1 MAGPERAAEPPIDR
15 IAPARRPAGR
25 PAGCQ
30 RWRSLL
36 FLHWPVPAVVLRP
49 LVPPGLAIDLYDG
62 LGYVGLTPFLV
73 RGARPA
79 GVPEALSLDFLEANV
94 RTYVRVDGREP
105 GVYFFSLDAASLI
118 AVLGAR
124 LGLGLPYFP
133 ARMRARRRGG
143 CPAVGR
149 AWRSATRSASRS
161 GPRGPAR
168 CGTSCWSAT
177 SCTSSGGA
185 GCGPSGSI
193 TARTRSGGR
202 ASSGSATSSSP
213 PMASRSRP
221 GCRRWRTTPPAW
233 TSRCSRRA
241 CASPDA
247 PPNRAAARARTT
259 GPAHVAE
266 RPAQPR
272 SWRPYDGL
280 IRQ

>member
-105 GVYFFSLDAASLI
+105 GVYFFSLDATSPI
-118 AVLGAR
+118 AVAGAR

-133 ARMRARRRGG
+133 ARMRARRRDGVAEYAARRLSDRRSRL
-143 CPAVGR
+143 AVRYEIGE
-149 AWRSATRSASRS
+149 SL
-161 GPRGPAR
+161 
-168 CGTSCWSAT
+168 
-177 SCTSSGGA
+177 GA
-185 GCGPSGSI
+185 
-193 TARTRSGGR
+193 
-202 ASSGSATSSSP
+202 
-213 PMASRSRP
+213 SRP
-221 GCRRWRTTPPAW
+221 GTLRHFLLERYLLHLERWGRLW
-233 TSRCSRRA
+233 TVRVHHRPYPVRRA
-241 CASPDA
+241 RVLGLRDEFI
-247 PPNRAAARARTT
+247 AA
-259 GPAHVAE
+259 
-266 RPAQPR
+266 
-272 SWRPYDGL
+272 DGL
-280 IRQ
+280 PEPAGLPPLAHYSPGVDVEVFPPRVR